1 MALGLNYIDIGII
14 VLVFLSALVGFIR
27 GFVREALSLT
37 IWVAAIV
44 LTIAFAEDLSTKLP
58 FTLSYELA
66 PLIIAAVLIFVGV
79 LIVGSLVN
87 YLVSK
92 GLHAMG
98 MGGLDRVLGGAF
110 GVIRGALVVT
120 LLVLLLS
127 LGLTPFVTDNVFW
140 KESAFVPRFKEGAEW
155 VKNMIP
161 ADIEQKIKSVGVDVG
176 ILSAEEQQKK
186 NENNE
191 QIDVE

>member
-1 MALGLNYIDIGII
+1 MVLGLNYIDIGII
-14 VLVFLSALVGFIR
+14 VLIFLSALVGFVR

-37 IWVAAIV
+37 VWVAAIV

-58 FTLSYELA
+58 FTISYALA

-79 LIVGSLVN
+79 LIAGSLLNYIVN
-87 YLVSK
+87 K
-92 GLHAMG
+92 GLYAIG

-127 LGLTPFVTDNVFW
+127 LGLTPFVTDSVFW

-161 ADIEQKIKSVGVDVG
+161 ADIEQKIKDAGVDLG
-176 ILSAEEQQKK
+176 IVSEEKK
-186 NENNE
+186 SEKESND

>member
-1 MALGLNYIDIGII
+1 MALGLNYVDIGII
-14 VLVFLSALVGFIR
+14 VLIFLSALVGFIR

-58 FTLSYELA
+58 FTISYALA

-92 GLHAMG
+92 GLYAIG

-140 KESAFVPRFKEGAEW
+140 KESAFVPRFKEGAEK

-161 ADIEQKIKSVGVDVG
+161 ADIEQKIKDVGVDLG
-176 ILSAEEQQKK
+176 IVSEEKK
-186 NENNE
+186 DEKGSND

>member
-1 MALGLNYIDIGII
+1 MVLGLNYIDIGII
-14 VLVFLSALVGFIR
+14 VLIFLSALVGFVR

-37 IWVAAIV
+37 VWVAAIV

-58 FTLSYELA
+58 FTISYALA

-79 LIVGSLVN
+79 LIAGSLLNYIVN
-87 YLVSK
+87 K
-92 GLHAMG
+92 GLYAIG
-98 MGGLDRVLGGAF
+98 MGGLDRILGGAF

-127 LGLTPFVTDNVFW
+127 LGLTPFVTDSVFW

-161 ADIEQKIKSVGVDVG
+161 ADIEQKIKDVGVDLG
-176 ILSAEEQQKK
+176 IVSEEKK
-186 NENNE
+186 SEKESND
-191 QIDVE
+191 QIEVE

>member
-1 MALGLNYIDIGII
+1 MALGLNYVDIGII
-14 VLVFLSALVGFIR
+14 ILIFLSALVGFIR

-58 FTLSYELA
+58 FTISYALA

-92 GLHAMG
+92 GLYAIG
-98 MGGLDRVLGGAF
+98 MGGLDRILGGAF

-127 LGLTPFVTDNVFW
+127 LGLTPFVTDSVFW

-161 ADIEQKIKSVGVDVG
+161 ADIEQQIKDVGVDLG
-176 ILSAEEQQKK
+176 IASEEKK
-186 NENNE
+186 DEKEGNDPL
-191 QIDVE
+191 DVE

>member
-1 MALGLNYIDIGII
+1 MVLGLNYIDIGII
-14 VLVFLSALVGFIR
+14 VLIFLSALVGFVR

-37 IWVAAIV
+37 VWVAAIV

-58 FTLSYELA
+58 FTISYALA

-79 LIVGSLVN
+79 LIAGSLLNYIVN
-87 YLVSK
+87 K
-92 GLHAMG
+92 GLYAIG
-98 MGGLDRVLGGAF
+98 MGGLDRILGGAF

-127 LGLTPFVTDNVFW
+127 LGLTPFVTDSVFW

-161 ADIEQKIKSVGVDVG
+161 ADIEQKIKDVGVDLG
-176 ILSAEEQQKK
+176 IVPEEKK
-186 NENNE
+186 SEKESND
-191 QIDVE
+191 QIEVE